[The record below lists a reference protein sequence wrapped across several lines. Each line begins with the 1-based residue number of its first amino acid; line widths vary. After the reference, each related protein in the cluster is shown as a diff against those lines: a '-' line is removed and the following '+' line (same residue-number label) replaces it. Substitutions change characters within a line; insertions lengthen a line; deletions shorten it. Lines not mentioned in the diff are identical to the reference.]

1 MVTIEKHEGIKI
13 LEDLTGSVL
22 GIVQKVMDSGAIT
35 TSWTANTADVKE
47 WMLPVRN
54 TYAADALPAYRFKVL
69 SRKVEWVEVA

>member
-1 MVTIEKHEGIKI
+1 

-22 GIVQKVMDSGAIT
+22 GIVQKVMSNGAIT